1 MSSSSC
7 VFCRIVAG
15 EEDAQIVHST
25 ESVLAFRDS
34 NPKAP
39 THLLLISKE
48 HVSDVRELEDR
59 HGAMLAD
66 LMQAAAHLAK
76 AERIDESGWRLVT
89 NIGRD
94 AGQSVHH
101 LHVHLLGGR
110 PMSWPPG

>member
-7 VFCRIVAG
+7 VFCRVVAG
-15 EEDAQIVHST
+15 EEAAQIVHST
-25 ESVLAFRDS
+25 ESVLAFRDI

-48 HVSDVRELEDR
+48 HVNDVRQLEDR

-76 AERIDESGWRLVT
+76 AERVDEGGWRLVT
-89 NIGRD
+89 NVGRD
-94 AGQSVHH
+94 AGQSVYH
-101 LHVHLLGGR
+101 LHFHLLGGR